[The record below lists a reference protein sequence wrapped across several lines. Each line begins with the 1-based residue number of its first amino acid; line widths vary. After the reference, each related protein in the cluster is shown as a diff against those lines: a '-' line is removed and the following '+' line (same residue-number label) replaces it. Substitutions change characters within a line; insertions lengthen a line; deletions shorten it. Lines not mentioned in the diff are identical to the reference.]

1 MADERV
7 DSEIVSQFLLNTCRL
22 RPQLNDHAVQAAGRC
37 ARLVTLHL
45 DDDVEA
51 DFIPLITGSVAEFY
65 IEPMLPNSV
74 GDVDVMH
81 HCSNELAIPRGH
93 TPPAHLPAEFHN
105 YINVMEIFESH
116 YPGYVYL
123 EARYLLTYCPE
134 DEKYHYVELELD
146 ERGIIS
152 ISSSDIDQSRP
163 MVRHGPALFND
174 NRGNL
179 VLSVDVVYCYRCLVW
194 PPQAADWPGR
204 QRNYGWPESATVE
217 HVVGNGCDIV
227 QVAHRQCRQH
237 ELLGKYQWRL
247 SFSRAEIVLIN
258 SWMSVQQIVYHMLRV
273 FVKIEGLT
281 ESVDNSDAA
290 TLSNYHIK
298 TLMFWACELKPNSWW
313 ADSLNLVK
321 ICVELLHTLSVWLT
335 ERRCQHYFIN
345 DCNLMDDDIINM
357 QTIVIKLMS
366 TNEARLSSWFVKNYI
381 DICAE
386 RCPFVVSGMKLQNV
400 VSAVVDWRLAMS
412 VIDLYDACC
421 HAEFLIQTVSNSFG
435 TLRSCV
441 YANNMFAKMGAHLTV
456 YFTAVAFLDVARRIS
471 SKGFSDELMDI
482 LTALLGYDVDI
493 PRYSYQRSSV
503 LFLNA
508 AAKLMNTV
516 AYKFVD
522 TMQLVEIHLWKAY
535 LQRALRC
542 RDSDSD
548 SIYCLANVYL
558 TVLYYTTGQYQTAI
572 YHCTLVTRS
581 QDHSQCSSHV
591 VQGELLPKV
600 DDDIDSALGLS
611 VFYQYLLS
619 AALNQQ
625 QRQYCSVFTTELFA
639 YYLNIKLM
647 SVTNFTRLIGI
658 FQRYLKCMY
667 EIRQFFAGDIL
678 VFKLLKFSFDQNICS
693 ELHVGNCNRFVTC
706 VTKLD
711 TSELVELLQ
720 KSAVKHLTTCRQLEA
735 QQFGSVVTIV
745 TTDYEALYAYK
756 RGDYQRCLL
765 LSTQNVHT
773 LLCAVHI
780 PPVVTHAVFIQLLD
794 DDIVSMT
801 ALMLIVNPKCRQEP
815 RNVSVTQLT
824 LSLYLMTQCQ
834 LKLRRSL
841 TSLALT
847 LNSFKHAQRRIPRDH
862 TLARLTLHLALRK
875 IEICDLLNHSE

>member
-37 ARLVTLHL
+37 ARLATLHL

-81 HCSNELAIPRGH
+81 HCSHELAIPRGH

-174 NRGNL
+174 NRGKL

-400 VSAVVDWRLAMS
+400 VSAVVDWRLATS

-441 YANNMFAKMGAHLTV
+441 YANNMFAKSMGAHLTV

-542 RDSDSD
+542 RDSESD

-581 QDHSQCSSHV
+581 QDHSQCNSHV
-591 VQGELLPKV
+591 VQGELLPK
-600 DDDIDSALGLS
+600 IDENIDTVLGLA
-611 VFYQYLLS
+611 VFYQYILS
-619 AALNQQ
+619 AALNHQQ
-625 QRQYCSVFTTELFA
+625 TQYVSVFSTE
-639 YYLNIKLM
+639 Y
-647 SVTNFTRLIGI
+647 
-658 FQRYLKCMY
+658 
-667 EIRQFFAGDIL
+667 
-678 VFKLLKFSFDQNICS
+678 
-693 ELHVGNCNRFVTC
+693 
-706 VTKLD
+706 
-711 TSELVELLQ
+711 
-720 KSAVKHLTTCRQLEA
+720 
-735 QQFGSVVTIV
+735 
-745 TTDYEALYAYK
+745 
-756 RGDYQRCLL
+756 
-765 LSTQNVHT
+765 
-773 LLCAVHI
+773 
-780 PPVVTHAVFIQLLD
+780 
-794 DDIVSMT
+794 
-801 ALMLIVNPKCRQEP
+801 
-815 RNVSVTQLT
+815 
-824 LSLYLMTQCQ
+824 
-834 LKLRRSL
+834 
-841 TSLALT
+841 
-847 LNSFKHAQRRIPRDH
+847 
-862 TLARLTLHLALRK
+862 
-875 IEICDLLNHSE
+875 